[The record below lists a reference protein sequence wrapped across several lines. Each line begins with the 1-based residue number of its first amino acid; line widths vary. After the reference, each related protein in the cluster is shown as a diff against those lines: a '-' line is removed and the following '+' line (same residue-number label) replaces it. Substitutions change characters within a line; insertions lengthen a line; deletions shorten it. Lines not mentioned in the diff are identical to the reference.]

1 MILLF
6 MLSGMAISESVRQ
19 GSTHFGFKVF
29 CFLDSTGIC
38 CAKTNNFAA
47 IAAINDVPHFSCRN
61 DLICIHSVHLD
72 FD

>member
-19 GSTHFGFKVF
+19 GSTPFGFKVF
-29 CFLDSTGIC
+29 CFLDSAGIRC
-38 CAKTNNFAA
+38 TKADNLAA
-47 IAAINDVPHFSCRN
+47 ITAINDVPHFPHRN